1 MRCTGPDHTSGKQG
15 AEKLLRMRA
24 RILLRLRAEILL
36 CLRVEILL
44 RLRAEIL
51 LCLRAES
58 VPGVFLVFFRICSP
72 LDLYETPVFQR

>member
-1 MRCTGPDHTSGKQG
+1 MRCTGPDHTSEKQG

-24 RILLRLRAEILL
+24 EILLPMRVENLLRVRARILLRLRAEY
-36 CLRVEILL
+36 
-44 RLRAEIL
+44 
-51 LCLRAES
+51 

>member
-24 RILLRLRAEILL
+24 ENLLPMRVENLLRVRARILLRLRAEY
-36 CLRVEILL
+36 
-44 RLRAEIL
+44 
-51 LCLRAES
+51 

>member
-24 RILLRLRAEILL
+24 EILLPMRVENLLRVRAEILLRLRARILLRLRAEY
-36 CLRVEILL
+36 
-44 RLRAEIL
+44 
-51 LCLRAES
+51 

>member
-24 RILLRLRAEILL
+24 EILLPMRVENLL
-36 CLRVEILL
+36 CLRAEILL
-44 RLRAEIL
+44 RLRAEY
-51 LCLRAES
+51 